1 MHAMKKL
8 DLVDRAFSNVQG
20 MWDAATLKEREA
32 WLKLM
37 FSRILVYDGQIES
50 VEPTPL
56 LLALLESVDSID
68 AGWYHE
74 GNRLYRIAADDD
86 MANDAP

>member
-1 MHAMKKL
+1 MHVMKKL

-20 MWDAATLKEREA
+20 MRDTATLKERET

-56 LLALLESVDSID
+56 FLALLETVDTLDSR
-68 AGWYHE
+68 WFWE
-74 GNRLYRIAADDD
+74 GNRLYRVPDT
-86 MANDAP
+86 